1 MKKILL
7 IEDDQLVANIYR
19 NKLVVGGFQVE
30 VANDG
35 EAGYELIH
43 SFRPD
48 AVLLDLM
55 LPRLPG
61 IELMRKVRA
70 ESDFAKLPMLVFTST
85 YLTSMVQEAWKAGA
99 TKCLAKS
106 SCTPTQVIATLK
118 AILDDTS
125 DKTDPALHVQVQPQA
140 LPAVTFTANS
150 SDADFQAELQQEFL
164 AGFPGAIATLRSQ
177 LQGLVKITDEGTRA
191 QQLQQMY
198 RRVHGFTGNAGIV
211 GLPQIAQ
218 LCDALEI
225 LIKELHDKPQN
236 INASTLRTVASAID
250 CLAVIFEQR
259 DHAANDLS
267 DVRILVVDDE
277 MISRRAVTH
286 ALDKA
291 KLKSM
296 NIEDPLKAF
305 DLLLENR
312 FDMIFL
318 DVDMPH
324 MNGYEL
330 CSKIRMLDTY
340 KKTPV
345 VFVTSLND
353 FEARANSTMSG
364 GNDFI
369 AKPFLFIEL
378 AVKALIHILR
388 GQTQKRGR

>member
-1 MKKILL
+1 MNKILL

-19 NKLVVGGFQVE
+19 NKLVVAGFQVE

-35 EAGYELIH
+35 ESGYELIH

-61 IELMRKVRA
+61 IDLIRKVRA
-70 ESDFAKLPMLVFTST
+70 ESDFAHLPMLVFTST

-106 SCTPTQVIATLK
+106 SCTPAQVIDTLK
-118 AILDDTS
+118 SILNITPEKPEPAPAPAQAQAI
-125 DKTDPALHVQVQPQA
+125 PAS
-140 LPAVTFTANS
+140 TFTANS
-150 SDADFQAELQQEFL
+150 SDADFQAELQAEFR
-164 AGFPGAIATLRSQ
+164 ADFPAAISTLRNQ
-177 LQGLVKITDEGTRA
+177 LQGLIKLTDESTRA

-198 RRVHGFTGNAGIV
+198 RRVHGFTGNAAIV

-218 LCDALEI
+218 LSDALEI
-225 LIKELHDKPQN
+225 LIKELQEKPKT

-250 CLAVIFEQR
+250 CLAVIFDSHET
-259 DHAANDLS
+259 AANDLS
-267 DVRILVVDDE
+267 AVRILVVDDE
-277 MISRRAVTH
+277 IISRRAVTH

-291 KLKSM
+291 KLKSV
-296 NIEDPLKAF
+296 NIENPLKAF
-305 DLLLENR
+305 DLLLETR
-312 FDMIFL
+312 FDLIFL

-340 KKTPV
+340 KKTPI

-388 GQTQKRGR
+388 NQTQPRGR

>member
-19 NKLVVGGFQVE
+19 NKLVVAGFQVE

-35 EAGYELIH
+35 ESGYELIRG
-43 SFRPD
+43 FRPD

-61 IELMRKVRA
+61 IDLIRKVRG
-70 ESDFAKLPMLVFTST
+70 ESDFANLPMLVFTST
-85 YLTSMVQEAWKAGA
+85 YLTSMVQDAWKAGA

-106 SCTPTQVIATLK
+106 SCTPAQVIETLK
-118 AILDDTS
+118 SLLNITPEKPESA
-125 DKTDPALHVQVQPQA
+125 PAPAQAQA
-140 LPAVTFTANS
+140 LPASTFTANS
-150 SDADFQAELQQEFL
+150 SDAEFQAELQADFCAEFP
-164 AGFPGAIATLRSQ
+164 AAIATLRNQ
-177 LQGLVKITDEGTRA
+177 LQGLVKLTDESTRA

-198 RRVHGFTGNAGIV
+198 RRVHGFTGNAAIV

-218 LCDALEI
+218 LSDALEI
-225 LIKELHDKPQN
+225 LIKELQEKPKT

-250 CLAVIFEQR
+250 CLAVIFESR
-259 DHAANDLS
+259 AAAANDLS
-267 DVRILVVDDE
+267 AIRILVVDDE
-277 MISRRAVTH
+277 IISRRAVTH

-291 KLKSM
+291 KLKSV
-296 NIEDPLKAF
+296 NIENPLKAF

-312 FDMIFL
+312 FDLIFL

-324 MNGYEL
+324 MNGFEL

-340 KKTPV
+340 KKTPI

-388 GQTQKRGR
+388 GQTQPRR